1 MLAGFKSPGWC
12 MNGAKLL
19 FAQVMG
25 FVLWKTFLRIIERHD
40 CDAGVFTLGCADLFR
55 VMAFYQLAWRES
67 LRDIHVCLAACRSKV
82 FHMGLKAP
90 PLRST
95 PADALNS
102 SHRRIYHYHALAQR
116 LIVRARALYA
126 QEPTVLDLDAS
137 AYVSDATTID
147 LCLSLFDWAPFRS
160 TKAAIKLHTLL
171 DLSGPFQRAFASAM
185 ASFTT

>member
-1 MLAGFKSPGWC
+1 MLTGFKSPACC
-12 MNGAKLL
+12 MNGCKLL

-25 FVLWKTFLRIIERHD
+25 FVSWKTFLRIIERHEG
-40 CDAGVFTLGCADLFR
+40 DAGVFTLGCADLFR

-67 LRDIHVCLAACRSKV
+67 LRDIHVCSAASCSKL
-82 FHMGLKAP
+82 FHIGLKAP
-90 PLRST
+90 PVRST

-102 SHRRIYHYHALAQR
+102 RDRRIYHYHALAQR

-137 AYVSDATTID
+137 VYVLDATTID

-160 TKAAIKLHTLL
+160 TKTPIKLHTLL
-171 DLSGPFQRAFASAM
+171 DLSGPFQRAFTSAM